1 MLDSARPALTLPPT
15 RSVAIIPVGLS
26 TGGRL
31 ARLSRTPTALLQ
43 VLYWLA
49 VQPLDIFRSDPTRGE
64 LLAASSPHQCFWFCF
79 CFCFCFCFYTG
90 VVKRVR
96 F

>member
-1 MLDSARPALTLPPT
+1 MLDSAQPALAPPPR
-15 RSVAIIPVGLS
+15 RSVVVVIPVGLC
-26 TGGRL
+26 TVGGL
-31 ARLSRTPTALLQ
+31 AHLSRTPTALLQ

-64 LLAASSPHQCFWFCF
+64 LLAVSSPHQCFSFCF
-79 CFCFCFCFYTG
+79 CFCTG
-90 VVKRVR
+90 VVKRAR